1 MRKVMHVKYI
11 EIGKIVGTHGIK
23 GELKIISD
31 SDFRSVRFQK
41 GNTIFLSFEK
51 SMLAVQIT
59 SSRTHKQYDLITI
72 NGLFDINDVEQ
83 YIGCGVFIDKEN
95 LDQLDEGEYY
105 FDDLIGKKVQTADGE
120 IVGIVKDIL
129 DLPQGEILV
138 VTKPNQKEIMIPF
151 VDEFIQS
158 VTDDV
163 IVITPI
169 EGLIE

>member
-1 MRKVMHVKYI
+1 MKYI

-31 SDFRSVRFQK
+31 SDFRSERFQK

-51 SMLAVQIT
+51 SMMAVQIT
-59 SSRTHKQYDLITI
+59 SSRAHKNYDLITI
-72 NGLFDINDVEQ
+72 NGLFDINYVEK
-83 YIGCGVFIDKEN
+83 YVGCSVHIDKEN
-95 LDQLDEGEYY
+95 LEKLDEGEYY
-105 FDDLIGKKVQTADGE
+105 FDDLIGKTVQTVDGE
-120 IVGIVKDIL
+120 TVGIVKDIL

-138 VTKPNQKEIMIPF
+138 VTKPNKKEIMIPF

-158 VTDDV
+158 VSDDV